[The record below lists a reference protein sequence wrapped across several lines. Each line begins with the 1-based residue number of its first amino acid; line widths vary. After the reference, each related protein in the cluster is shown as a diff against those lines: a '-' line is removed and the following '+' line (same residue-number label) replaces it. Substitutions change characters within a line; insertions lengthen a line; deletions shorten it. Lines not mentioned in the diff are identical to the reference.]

1 MSKIILDSELK
12 SKLNGLNE
20 HKEICDSDGRT
31 VGHFLPP
38 DLFNKLA
45 YAWAKAEFANEPE
58 QEHARREIKDQGGFS
73 TSEAVA
79 YLEKAVKAAGTGS

>member
-12 SKLNGLNE
+12 AKLNGLNE

-38 DLFNKLA
+38 DLFNQLA
-45 YAWAKAEFANEPE
+45 YAWAKAEFANENE
-58 QEHARREIKDQGGFS
+58 QERARQEIKDNGGFS
-73 TSEAVA
+73 TSEAVI
-79 YLEKAVKAAGTGS
+79 YLQQAAKAAGTGS